1 MVAADFDQLRLWG
14 VSYTGNLLADLGDD
28 AGAIALSDGCY
39 TLSDNFVLIRR
50 EEVMGGEVSLA
61 NGDVLANICPGDDM
75 EDLLPFQTTG
85 TTTDQY
91 TYVITDTDNNIVGFA
106 PDGELDFNNLSA
118 PAILRVWGLAYS
130 GIITAQGGDNAAT
143 TPLSSECYELSDNF
157 ITVIR
162 EVPDGGAVS
171 TTDGQTSLYLCTDDG
186 FADEIF
192 FSTTGASNTPYAY
205 LITDENN
212 NVMAVLTD
220 VDSFDFEGAE
230 AGVCR
235 VWGVAYT
242 GAFNV
247 DIVGENAAEVALSD
261 DCYGLSEN
269 FITVVRGQ
277 LNAGTV
283 TTSSGADIRYTCP
296 GDGESDVIT
305 LDSVG
310 AGTGTSCF
318 GFKGGI
324 GTASRRLP
332 AGLPLKTPGYTVGV
346 LVQSNYGGL
355 LTINGQPVGQQLGHI
370 PFKDELNQ
378 AEAGS
383 CMVVV
388 ATDAPLDSRNLNRL
402 AQRAIL
408 GLGRTGS
415 FLGNGSGDFVIAF
428 STAYRIPHG
437 GPPALPASGLLGN
450 EQMNPLFMAV
460 VEATEEAIYNSLF
473 MATTV
478 VGTGGRTREAIS
490 MSF

>member
-1 MVAADFDQLRLWG
+1 MSERKRARELG
-14 VSYTGNLLADLGDD
+14 VNVGVLPPGPLNAITDVTGVLVGQQTVWRGEAVRTGVTAIVPHGGNLFQEKVPAAIHVGNGFGKLAGALQVQELGELET
-28 AGAIALSDGCY
+28 AIALTN
-39 TLSDNFVLIRR
+39 TLSVAAALNGLIQHTLSQPGN
-50 EEVMGGEVSLA
+50 EQVFSVNAVVGET
-61 NGDVLANICPGDDM
+61 N
-75 EDLLPFQTTG
+75 
-85 TTTDQY
+85 
-91 TYVITDTDNNIVGFA
+91 
-106 PDGELDFNNLSA
+106 
-118 PAILRVWGLAYS
+118 
-130 GIITAQGGDNAAT
+130 
-143 TPLSSECYELSDNF
+143 
-157 ITVIR
+157 
-162 EVPDGGAVS
+162 
-171 TTDGQTSLYLCTDDG
+171 DG
-186 FADEIF
+186 FL
-192 FSTTGASNTPYAY
+192 N
-205 LITDENN
+205 
-212 NVMAVLTD
+212 
-220 VDSFDFEGAE
+220 
-230 AGVCR
+230 
-235 VWGVAYT
+235 
-242 GAFNV
+242 
-247 DIVGENAAEVALSD
+247 DI
-261 DCYGLSEN
+261 
-269 FITVVRGQ
+269 RGQ
-277 LNAGTV
+277 HVTEADVQAALAAAAGGPV
-283 TTSSGADIRYTCP
+283 AEG
-296 GDGESDVIT
+296 
-305 LDSVG
+305 SVG

-332 AGLPLKTPGYTVGV
+332 AGLPHKTPGYTVGV

-415 FLGNGSGDFVIAF
+415 FLGNGSGDFVITF

-478 VGTGGRTREAIS
+478 VGMGGRTREAIS
-490 MSF
+490 MDVIR